1 MGHILI
7 VDDDPQLRQSFEKL
21 LTAEGHRVR
30 TAATGETALE
40 MGDDWSIIVQGDIDH
55 VTRADEP
62 PWCASSARPFGS
74 GLSWPRGAMAMG
86 FDQEKTT
93 HHFVLTSDGGLIEAR
108 ANDIR
113 DTASVGQIR
122 GHFQHI
128 VHLFAEGNFNA
139 PMLVHSQDVP
149 GTATMARLKGDLHWE
164 LQELPRGARIT
175 ITADNKEALDAV
187 HDFLR
192 FQIADHITGDCT
204 AVR

>member
-1 MGHILI
+1 MYRIA
-7 VDDDPQLRQSFEKL
+7 L
-21 LTAEGHRVR
+21 LV
-30 TAATGETALE
+30 L
-40 MGDDWSIIVQGDIDH
+40 V
-55 VTRADEP
+55 
-62 PWCASSARPFGS
+62 ASSFAFS
-74 GLSWPRGAMAMG
+74 QQDHQAQDHQAMVNKHGDKVMG
-86 FDQEKTT
+86 FSHEKTT